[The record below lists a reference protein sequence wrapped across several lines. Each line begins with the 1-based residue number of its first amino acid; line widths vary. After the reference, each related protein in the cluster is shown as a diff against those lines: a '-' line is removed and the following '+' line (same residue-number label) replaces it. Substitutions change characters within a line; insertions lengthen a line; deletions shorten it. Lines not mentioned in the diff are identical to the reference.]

1 MQKLL
6 IRGGRIADGSGCPA
20 YRGDVA
26 VDGDTITGVSALI
39 DTAGRTVINAE
50 GLIVAP
56 GFIDLHTHTDRKIF
70 QNPLGDSKIL
80 QGVTTE
86 VAANCGV
93 GPFPVCPDRRGELE
107 DYINTL
113 DGSLPP
119 GGITWTDC
127 EGFSREVELCR
138 PGINVAML
146 VAHGALRIA
155 AMGSEDRP
163 PTDAEMKD
171 MEALLDTS
179 LRQGAWGMSTGLIYP
194 PGSFAAA
201 PELIALAKVLARH
214 GALYTSHVRNESA
227 GLLNAIDEAINIG
240 RESGARVLISHLK
253 AIGKP
258 YWGNGMEALQRIAN
272 AWSSGVQVWADQ
284 YPYEATSTSLTALVP
299 GWVHDGGVQALVSRL
314 KDENLQSKIIA
325 GIQQEMNVRGGA
337 DRIKIAG
344 VRTAANQAWVGKT
357 VAELAAARRLRPE
370 EAVRQLLAEEN
381 SAVNAIYF
389 SLSERDLEGII
400 QNPEVAIGSD
410 GQVMN
415 AHRDKDKNVHPRSY
429 GTFPRVLGRY
439 VREKKLLPLEI
450 AIRKMTSLPAAI
462 VGLQNR
468 GSIQPGYKADIT
480 LFDANTV
487 NDAADF
493 TNPHQY
499 PVGIRQVLINGT
511 IAVDENRLTG
521 QGRGEVLRKGSER
534 K

>member
-6 IRGGRIADGSGCPA
+6 IRGGMIADGSGGCS

-26 VDGDTITGVSALI
+26 VDGDIITEVSERI
-39 DTAGRTVINAE
+39 DTVGRTVIDAA

-86 VAANCGV
+86 VMANCGV
-93 GPFPVCPDRRGELE
+93 GPFPVCPARQKELE
-107 DYINTL
+107 DYLNTL
-113 DGSLPP
+113 EGSLPP

-127 EGFSREVELCR
+127 EGFSREVERCR

-155 AMGSEDRP
+155 AMGSADRL
-163 PTDAEMKD
+163 PTDTEMKD
-171 MEALLDTS
+171 MEELLDTS

-194 PGSFAAA
+194 PGSFAAT
-201 PELIALAKVLARH
+201 PELITLAKVLARH

-227 GLLNAIDEAINIG
+227 GLLSAVDEAIDIG
-240 RESGARVLISHLK
+240 RASGARVLISHLK

-258 YWGNGMEALQRIAN
+258 YWGNGMEALQRIVS
-272 AWSSGVQVWADQ
+272 AWSSGVRVWADQ
-284 YPYEATSTSLTALVP
+284 YPYEATSTSLAALVP
-299 GWVHDGGVQALVSRL
+299 GWVHDGGVQALVTRL
-314 KDENLQSKIIA
+314 QDESLKQKIIT
-325 GIQQEMNVRGGA
+325 GIQQEMNIRGGG
-337 DRIKIAG
+337 DRVKIAG
-344 VRTAANQAWVGKT
+344 VRTAANQDWVGKT
-357 VAELAAARRLRPE
+357 VAELAAARRLSPE
-370 EAVRQLLAEEN
+370 EAVRQLLVEEN

-400 QNPEVAIGSD
+400 QNPEVAVGSD

-415 AHRDKDKNVHPRSY
+415 AQLDKAKNVHPRSY

-450 AIRKMTSLPAAI
+450 AIRKMTALPAAI
-462 VGLQNR
+462 LGLQDR
-468 GSIQPGYKADIT
+468 GCIQPGYKADIT
-480 LFDANTV
+480 LFDADTV
-487 NDAADF
+487 RDTADF
-493 TNPHQY
+493 ANPHQY
-499 PVGIRQVLINGT
+499 PVGIRQVLVNGT
-511 IAVDENRLTG
+511 AAVDDKGLTG
-521 QGRGEVLRKGSER
+521 RGRGEVLRKPY
-534 K
+534 KK